1 MLNKSQEGKNKDLIS
16 DLKEVLDSSDLLIIT
31 KVLKKL
37 KDGVDHS
44 QVFEDLFS
52 IFFKDSKTPNNYEQ
66 VDQRRE
72 CIKKLI

>member
-37 KDGVDHS
+37 KDGVSHS

-52 IFFKDSKTPNNYEQ
+52 IFFKDSQTPNNYDK